1 MRILKQT
8 NTDSNKTRGVKKPAS
23 RRGMVFY
30 WVIGLVV
37 ILFIMSQSIMYQ
49 IRNEIFLANYIMR
62 AEIVNSVCD
71 AMIEEAF
78 MEVRLLMNDHKKVH
92 GGSDPYS
99 LLRCGWGNPKPP
111 AISVDTPITINIAK
125 KEFGMNPSDM
135 SVSVTYEQVSPY
147 KKDLMG
153 NERKP
158 STMSQKESFGV
169 LKVVAKA
176 SLGDYTKAV
185 TACKDIKVVK
195 VLPPFPGFSLFVRN
209 GGTKASKYN
218 HWPAYHGV
226 ESLAFRVLSGANAA
240 KAGKIVFG
248 GGYSRYEG
256 DQLLGFKPMPK
267 KSQLQE
273 GEMPI
278 IINLTNAG
286 ALNYDGG
293 TLLGQLRTKNFNF
306 PSDIGSKYDFV
317 RCFPSFD
324 FWARCK
330 FGDDT
335 DKESLAA
342 RLIEPSLKSGIPL
355 PPTTKLVVTPP
366 ASSSGSS
373 SASKEVE
380 LDHRWQMLGAGIEIG
395 LDGEDSHLKPFTP
408 KKLAAPGY
416 LNYFENYIKFCDT
429 EDREYLNPK
438 YAGIDLF
445 ATDIRQG
452 RDYLKPEIT
461 HVYGNVLAGNLEA
474 YALNVKDDAYVL
486 PWVNFEDKDFTAQK
500 SVVPKKLA
508 EENTD
513 RTFFQS
519 LQGMLGLS
527 EAQRDK
533 FKFIPHFGKNKK
545 GAGKPID
552 TPATLLEAATRK
564 DNSTDQVL
572 ETDTK
577 NIAYKHVMSRPKF
590 GSYDVSEGPEVATI
604 IDTVPYNKEEV
615 NVNKLAET
623 FPLDLAPE
631 MACYS
636 FANAKDF
643 IYNLY
648 YMKKLIPPEES
659 EDKQWHLY
667 LDGIWYVEGMK
678 AFEERF
684 QQLRLPPD
692 APNGGPLYINGK
704 GVIASIFGTD
714 VLLNG
719 VMKDKDSDDDL
730 SQLSIISAPNPLY
743 EKISKLP
750 SEIRDTI
757 FSSQNGDI
765 WVTDT
770 YIQASVC
777 AGIGTLRYMD
787 NPKVTMATAGSI
799 FPFHGPD
806 SKKDDHQNNFDSF
819 FIRGNLIVN
828 YLNLEKLEC
837 KDEATK
843 KMVGGGTVA
852 YDEKLFPERTGTGDH
867 EANYVVN
874 LSQCYT
880 FYKIEIIKDKGD
892 DEPKVST
899 ASE

>member
-1 MRILKQT
+1 MLI
-8 NTDSNKTRGVKKPAS
+8 SKPTKPDGNIYRRFS
-23 RRGMVFY
+23 GFELRRRGMVFY
-30 WVIGLVV
+30 WVVGLVV
-37 ILFIMSQSIMYQ
+37 ILYVMSQSILYQ

-62 AEIVNSVCD
+62 AEIVNSICD

-78 MEVRLLMNDHKKVH
+78 MEVRLKMNDHKDVH

-99 LLRCGWGNPKPP
+99 LLRCGWANSKPP
-111 AISVDTPITINIAK
+111 VISVDIPIS
-125 KEFGMNPSDM
+125 KEAARDFGIKESDM
-135 SVSVTYEQVSPY
+135 SVSVMYEQVSPY

-158 STMSQKESFGV
+158 SVMPQKESFGV
-169 LKVVAKA
+169 LKVIAQV

-185 TACKDIKVVK
+185 TACKDVKVVK
-195 VLPPFPGFSLFVRN
+195 VVAPFPDFSLFIRN
-209 GGTKASKYN
+209 GGTKMSKYN

-226 ESLAFRVLSGANAA
+226 DSLAFRVLSGTNAA
-240 KAGKIVFG
+240 KAGKIVVG
-248 GGYSRYEG
+248 GGYTKYEG

-267 KSQLQE
+267 KSQVQE

-286 ALNYDGG
+286 ALSYDGG
-293 TLLGQLRTKNFNF
+293 TLLGQLRSKNFTF
-306 PSDIGSKYDFV
+306 PPELNVKYDFS

-324 FWARCK
+324 FWGRSI
-330 FGDDT
+330 FGQDSS
-335 DKESLAA
+335 KESLAA

-355 PPTTKLVVTPP
+355 PPVTKLTVTPP
-366 ASSSGSS
+366 ASSSSS
-373 SASKEVE
+373 SNASKEIE
-380 LDHRWQMLGAGIEIG
+380 IDHRWQILGAGIELG
-395 LDGEDSHLKPFTP
+395 MDGEDSHLKPFAP
-408 KKLAAPGY
+408 GKLAAPGY
-416 LNYFENYIKFCDT
+416 LSYFENYIKFCDT
-429 EDREYLNPK
+429 QDREYLNPK

-445 ATDIRQG
+445 ATDIRPG
-452 RDYLKPEIT
+452 RDYLLPHMT
-461 HVYGNVLAGNLEA
+461 HVYGNVLTCNLEA
-474 YALNVKDDAYVL
+474 YAMNVKDNAYVL
-486 PWVNFEDKDFTAQK
+486 PWVNFEDKDFNAQK
-500 SVVPKKLA
+500 SVVPQKLA

-513 RTFFQS
+513 RSFWES
-519 LQGMLGLS
+519 LKGMVGLTD
-527 EAQRDK
+527 AQRKK

-545 GAGKPID
+545 GQGKSID
-552 TPATLLEAATRK
+552 TPPELLEAVTRK
-564 DNSTDQVL
+564 DISTDQII
-572 ETDTK
+572 ETDAK

-604 IDTVPYNKEEV
+604 IDSVPYNNNNVSV
-615 NVNKLAET
+615 NELAAK

-659 EDKQWHLY
+659 EDKQWHIY

-714 VLLNG
+714 ILLNG
-719 VMKDKDSDDDL
+719 VMKDEKSDDDL
-730 SQLSIISAPNPLY
+730 SQLSVISAPNPLY

-750 SEIRDTI
+750 PEIRETI

-770 YIQASVC
+770 YIQASIC
-777 AGIGTLRYMD
+777 AGIGTLRYKD
-787 NPKVTMATAGSI
+787 NPKVTASTAAAI

-806 SKKDDHQNNFDSF
+806 SNKNDRQNNFDSF
-819 FIRGNLIVN
+819 FIRGNLTVN
-828 YLNLEKLEC
+828 YLNLELLED
-837 KDEATK
+837 KDAATK
-843 KMVGGGTVA
+843 KLVGGGTVA
-852 YDEKLFPERTGTGDH
+852 YDEKIFPDRTGTGDH
-867 EANYVVN
+867 DGNYVVN

-880 FYKIEIIKDKGD
+880 FYKIEIVKGKED
-892 DEPKVST
+892 ADAP
-899 ASE
+899 AQN

>member
-1 MRILKQT
+1 MQISKST
-8 NTDSNKTRGVKKPAS
+8 NRDNNKYPAAVNRSS

-37 ILFIMSQSIMYQ
+37 ILYVMAQSIMYQ

-78 MEVRLLMNDHKKVH
+78 MEVRLQMNDHKKVH
-92 GGSDPYS
+92 GGSDPYT

-111 AISVDTPITINIAK
+111 AIAIDTPVTNAVAK
-125 KEFGMNPSDM
+125 KEFGMNSSEM

-158 STMSQKESFGV
+158 SSMPQKESFGV
-169 LKVVAKA
+169 LKVVAKV

-185 TACKDIKVVK
+185 TACKDVKVVK
-195 VLPPFPGFSLFVRN
+195 VVPPFPDFSLFVRN
-209 GGTKASKYN
+209 GGTKMSKYN

-226 ESLAFRVLSGANAA
+226 DSLAFRVLSGTNAT

-248 GGYSRYEG
+248 GGYTKYEG
-256 DQLLGFKPMPK
+256 EQLLGFKPMPK
-267 KSQLQE
+267 KSQVQE

-293 TLLGQLRTKNFNF
+293 TLLGQLRNKNFNF
-306 PSDIGSKYDFV
+306 PAELSGKYDFS

-324 FWARCK
+324 FWARSL
-330 FGDDT
+330 FGQDT
-335 DKESLAA
+335 SKESLAA

-355 PPTTKLVVTPP
+355 PPVTKLTVTPP
-366 ASSSGSS
+366 APASGSSSS
-373 SASKEVE
+373 SASKEIE
-380 LDHRWQMLGAGIEIG
+380 LDHRWQILGAGIELG
-395 LDGEDSHLKPFTP
+395 LDGEDSHLKPFAP
-408 KKLAAPGY
+408 GKLAAPGY
-416 LNYFENYIKFCDT
+416 LSYFENYIKFCDT

-452 RDYLKPEIT
+452 RDYLLPHIT
-461 HVYGNVLAGNLEA
+461 HVYGNVLTCNLES
-474 YALNVKDDAYVL
+474 YALNVKDDAYIL
-486 PWVNFEDKDFTAQK
+486 PWVNFEDKDFNAQK

-513 RTFFQS
+513 RSFMES
-519 LQGMLGLS
+519 LKGMVGLT
-527 EAQRDK
+527 EAQRSK

-545 GAGKPID
+545 GQGKPID
-552 TPATLLEAATRK
+552 TPPGLLESPTRK
-564 DNSTDQVL
+564 DPATDQVI

-604 IDTVPYNKEEV
+604 IDSVPYNNNNVSV
-615 NVNKLAET
+615 NELAEK

-648 YMKKLIPPEES
+648 YMKKLIPPDES

-714 VLLNG
+714 ILLNG
-719 VMKDKDSDDDL
+719 VMKDEASDDDL
-730 SQLSIISAPNPLY
+730 SQLSVISAPNPLY

-750 SEIRDTI
+750 PEIRETI

-770 YIQASVC
+770 YIQASIC
-777 AGIGTLRYMD
+777 AGIGTLRYKD
-787 NPKVTMATAGSI
+787 NPKVTAATAGAV

-806 SKKDDHQNNFDSF
+806 SKPGDRQNSFDSF
-819 FIRGNLIVN
+819 FIRGNLTVN
-828 YLNLEKLEC
+828 YLNLEMLED

-843 KMVGGGTVA
+843 KFVGGGTIA
-852 YDEKLFPERTGTGDH
+852 YDEKIFPDRTGTGDH
-867 EANYVVN
+867 DGNYVVN

-880 FYKIEIIKDKGD
+880 FYKIEIVKGKEEDDIKT
-892 DEPKVST
+892 EN
-899 ASE
+899 